1 MYGILTSAVNEDHPY
16 GYPKNQ
22 KIYRKGGKL
31 NEKQV
36 NKKELM
42 YSSGDSYASGLVG
55 HQCKCM
61 FMFL

>member
-1 MYGILTSAVNEDHPY
+1 MYGILAGQLMMNIRMDIQSTRNNKERRELY
-16 GYPKNQ
+16 EN
-22 KIYRKGGKL
+22 KIT
-31 NEKQV
+31 
-36 NKKELM
+36 KKELM